1 MINTLINVYLPHFF
15 DWLIETSLMASILV
29 GFILCIKVLFR
40 NKLTPRWQYMLWI
53 VLMIRLLLPWS
64 PDSSYSIYSLLS
76 YSSSVSEVI
85 PKNMPATENIVN
97 IESDRKVELESNS
110 KMVTKTSEP
119 EVKVSSEKQTTFSLY
134 KLALYVWLAGVI
146 ILAAITFLTNRRL
159 YSYIKKQPDIT
170 DEQVTTVFNRCKQSM
185 KMKKAVSLR
194 LAGKIASPTVFS
206 FFRPKVLLS
215 KKHMKVLN
223 EQQLQYVFYH
233 ELAHI
238 KRNDVAVN
246 WIMYS
251 LILLNWFN
259 PILWYAYFCMRED
272 QELACDAYALT
283 FIDKEEQIAYGHTII
298 TLLEHYSYQVPSLA
312 NLSRNKRTLKRRIIM
327 IKKFQ
332 KKSYRLSLLG
342 VIAIAAIAGGFLLNA
357 RITEGDERQKEKV
370 VENKQYKPAFEKA
383 IETVYGTPEN
393 ASREWGMSIKSY
405 KRDTDFLY
413 LAEKNFTKEEF
424 EQYVQLFKEASEI
437 QKKAMVKKNV
447 PENYDGD
454 TKEYKPERLKKADQE
469 RLATIQKKLKPFD
482 DKLQK
487 SLTYTMEEAKEHVP
501 YQIKQPTYIPEGYEL
516 KREWAD
522 SYFGRD
528 VELVIKSEYTKGKYG
543 FTIYQSRMYMDGNGN
558 GNGTKD
564 PLHYMM
570 PGVENLESYSLDG
583 KEMVYNKS
591 SHGEGKLRGLK
602 MFVPA
607 QGKNSDYQI
616 VIVNDIFTRDTKI
629 YEEIIDDELTKKEME
644 KILLSMSK

>member
-342 VIAIAAIAGGFLLNA
+342 VIVIVAIASLSLFNA
-357 RITEGDERQKEKV
+357 RATEGKEKQKDKV
-370 VENKQYKPAFEKA
+370 EQSKDAFQNAVDMLFGTEENAKKEYRYSARVYENK
-383 IETVYGTPEN
+383 
-393 ASREWGMSIKSY
+393 
-405 KRDTDFLY
+405 TDYLY
-413 LAEKNFTKEEF
+413 LAEKALTTDEFQQYIKLYKEIIN
-424 EQYVQLFKEASEI
+424 I
-437 QKKAMVKKNV
+437 QKKGA
-447 PENYDGD
+447 PRDSDYESIFFR
-454 TKEYKPERLKKADQE
+454 EERLTEADRE
-469 RLATIQKKLKPFD
+469 KLYALYDQSKPFN
-482 DKLQK
+482 DKVEE
-487 SLTYTMEEAKEHVP
+487 SLNYTVKEAQEHVDFQIKKPTYT
-501 YQIKQPTYIPEGYEL
+501 IEGYDLKDEKVSCFIKRRPEL
-516 KREWAD
+516 II
-522 SYFGRD
+522 
-528 VELVIKSEYTKGKYG
+528 ELEYTNGKGNY
-543 FTIYQSRMYMDGNGN
+543 TTYQSQVFGES
-558 GNGTKD
+558 KD
-564 PLHYMM
+564 PFHALFV
-570 PGVENLESYSLDG
+570 VEENIEQYELEGNQIFYATHHSDSNLQG
-583 KEMVYNKS
+583 M
-591 SHGEGKLRGLK
+591 K
-602 MFVPA
+602 MIVPA
-607 QGKNSDYQI
+607 KGKNSAYQI
-616 VIVNDIFTRDTKI
+616 VIINHSLETPGEAVFDKNVNK
-629 YEEIIDDELTKKEME
+629 EELE
-644 KILLSMSK
+644 KIMLSMLK

>member
-1 MINTLINVYLPHFF
+1 MMKDMIINVYLPHFF

-29 GFILCIKVLFR
+29 GFILCIKILFR

-85 PKNMPATENIVN
+85 QKNTPSPENTVN
-97 IESDRKVELESNS
+97 DEMQHTVELESNS
-110 KMVTKTSEP
+110 KTVIKNSEP
-119 EVKVSSEKQTTFSLY
+119 EVNVSSEQQTTLSLY
-134 KLALYVWLAGVI
+134 KVALYVWLAGVI
-146 ILAAITFLTNRRL
+146 ILVVMTFITNRRL

-170 DEQVTTVFNRCKQSM
+170 DEQVVTVFNRCKQSM
-185 KMKKAVSLR
+185 KIKKAVSLR

-251 LILLNWFN
+251 LLLLNWFN

-298 TLLEHYSYQVPSLA
+298 TLLEHYSYQAPSLA
-312 NLSRNKRTLKRRIIM
+312 NLSRNKRTLKRRIVM

-342 VIAIAAIAGGFLLNA
+342 VIVIVAIASLSLFNA
-357 RITEGDERQKEKV
+357 RATEGKEKQKDQ
-370 VENKQYKPAFEKA
+370 VEHSKDAFQNA
-383 IETVYGTPEN
+383 VDMLYGTEEN
-393 ASREWGMSIKSY
+393 AKKEYHYSARVYEQK
-405 KRDTDFLY
+405 TDYIY
-413 LAEKNFTKEEF
+413 LAEKALTKDEF
-424 EQYVQLFKEASEI
+424 QQYIKLSKEIINI
-437 QKKAMVKKNV
+437 QKKGA
-447 PENYDGD
+447 PRDSDYES
-454 TKEYKPERLKKADQE
+454 TFFREERLSKAD
-469 RLATIQKKLKPFD
+469 RDKLYALYDQAKPFD
-482 DKLQK
+482 DKVHE
-487 SLTYTMEEAKEHVP
+487 SLNYTVKEAQEHVDFQIKKPTYT
-501 YQIKQPTYIPEGYEL
+501 IEGYNLKDEKVYYFIKRRPEL
-516 KREWAD
+516 II
-522 SYFGRD
+522 
-528 VELVIKSEYTKGKYG
+528 ELEYTNGKGNY
-543 FTIYQSRMYMDGNGN
+543 IISQSQVFGESKDPFHALFGVEENIEQYELDGNQIFYATDN
-558 GNGTKD
+558 SD
-564 PLHYMM
+564 S
-570 PGVENLESYSLDG
+570 NLQG
-583 KEMVYNKS
+583 M
-591 SHGEGKLRGLK
+591 K
-602 MFVPA
+602 MIVPA
-607 QGKNSDYQI
+607 KGKNSAYQI
-616 VIVNDIFTRDTKI
+616 VIINHSLERQGEAVFDKNVSK
-629 YEEIIDDELTKKEME
+629 EELE
-644 KILLSMSK
+644 KIMLSMLK

>member
-1 MINTLINVYLPHFF
+1 MIDMLINIYLPHFF

-85 PKNMPATENIVN
+85 QKNTTSTENTVN
-97 IESDRKVELESNS
+97 TESDPTVKLESNS
-110 KMVTKTSEP
+110 ETVTKNSEQ
-119 EVKVSSEKQTTFSLY
+119 EVSASAEQQTTFSLY

-146 ILAAITFLTNRRL
+146 VLAVITFITNRRL
-159 YSYIKKQPDIT
+159 YSYIKKQADIT
-170 DEQVTTVFNRCKQSM
+170 DEQVVTVFNRCKQSM

-251 LILLNWFN
+251 LLLLNWFN

-298 TLLEHYSYQVPSLA
+298 TLLEHYSYQAPSLA
-312 NLSRNKRTLKRRIIM
+312 NLSRNKRTLKRRIVM

-342 VIAIAAIAGGFLLNA
+342 VIVIVAIASLSLFNA
-357 RITEGDERQKEKV
+357 RATEGKEKQKDQ
-370 VENKQYKPAFEKA
+370 VEQSKDAYQNAVDMLF
-383 IETVYGTPEN
+383 GTEEN
-393 ASREWGMSIKSY
+393 AKKAYRYSARVYEQK
-405 KRDTDFLY
+405 TDYLY
-413 LAEKNFTKEEF
+413 LAEKALTKDEF
-424 EQYVQLFKEASEI
+424 EQYIKLYKEIINI
-437 QKKAMVKKNV
+437 QKKGA
-447 PENYDGD
+447 PRDSDYESIFFR
-454 TKEYKPERLKKADQE
+454 EERLTEADRE
-469 RLATIQKKLKPFD
+469 KLYALYDQSKPFD
-482 DKLQK
+482 DKVYE
-487 SLTYTMEEAKEHVP
+487 SLNYTVKEAQQHVDFQIKKPTYT
-501 YQIKQPTYIPEGYEL
+501 IEGYNLKDEKVNYFIKRRPEL
-516 KREWAD
+516 
-522 SYFGRD
+522 
-528 VELVIKSEYTKGKYG
+528 IITSEYTNGKGNY
-543 FTIYQSRMYMDGNGN
+543 IISQSQVFGES
-558 GNGTKD
+558 KD
-564 PLHYMM
+564 PFHALFV
-570 PGVENLESYSLDG
+570 VEENIEQYELEGNQIFYATHNSDSNLQG
-583 KEMVYNKS
+583 M
-591 SHGEGKLRGLK
+591 K
-602 MFVPA
+602 MIVPA
-607 QGKNSDYQI
+607 KGTNSAYQI
-616 VIVNDIFTRDTKI
+616 VIINHSLERPGKAVFDKNVNK
-629 YEEIIDDELTKKEME
+629 EELE
-644 KILLSMSK
+644 KVMLSMLK

>member
-1 MINTLINVYLPHFF
+1 MIDTLINVYLPHFF

-97 IESDRKVELESNS
+97 IESDRKVELESNP

-119 EVKVSSEKQTTFSLY
+119 EVEVSSEKQTTFSLY

-170 DEQVTTVFNRCKQSM
+170 DEQVITVFDRCKQSM
-185 KMKKAVSLR
+185 KVKKAVSLR

-238 KRNDVAVN
+238 KRKDVTVN

-312 NLSRNKRTLKRRIIM
+312 NLSRNKRTLKRRIVM

-342 VIAIAAIAGGFLLNA
+342 IIAIAAIAGGFLLNA
-357 RITEGDERQKEKV
+357 KV
-370 VENKQYKPAFEKA
+370 
-383 IETVYGTPEN
+383 TT
-393 ASREWGMSIKSY
+393 
-405 KRDTDFLY
+405 
-413 LAEKNFTKEEF
+413 
-424 EQYVQLFKEASEI
+424 QLS
-437 QKKAMVKKNV
+437 
-447 PENYDGD
+447 
-454 TKEYKPERLKKADQE
+454 
-469 RLATIQKKLKPFD
+469 
-482 DKLQK
+482 
-487 SLTYTMEEAKEHVP
+487 
-501 YQIKQPTYIPEGYEL
+501 
-516 KREWAD
+516 
-522 SYFGRD
+522 
-528 VELVIKSEYTKGKYG
+528 
-543 FTIYQSRMYMDGNGN
+543 
-558 GNGTKD
+558 
-564 PLHYMM
+564 
-570 PGVENLESYSLDG
+570 
-583 KEMVYNKS
+583 
-591 SHGEGKLRGLK
+591 
-602 MFVPA
+602 
-607 QGKNSDYQI
+607 
-616 VIVNDIFTRDTKI
+616 
-629 YEEIIDDELTKKEME
+629 
-644 KILLSMSK
+644 

>member
-85 PKNMPATENIVN
+85 PKNMPSTENIVN

-110 KMVTKTSEP
+110 ETVTKNSEP
-119 EVKVSSEKQTTFSLY
+119 EVNASSEKQTTFSLY

-170 DEQVTTVFNRCKQSM
+170 DEQVITVFNCCKQSM

-223 EQQLQYVFYH
+223 EQQLQYIFYH

-342 VIAIAAIAGGFLLNA
+342 VIVIVAIASLSLFNA
-357 RITEGDERQKEKV
+357 RATEGKEKQEDK
-370 VENKQYKPAFEKA
+370 VEQSKDAYQNAVDMLF
-383 IETVYGTPEN
+383 GTEEN
-393 ASREWGMSIKSY
+393 AKKEYHYSARVYEQK
-405 KRDTDFLY
+405 TDYLY
-413 LAEKNFTKEEF
+413 LAEKALTKDEF
-424 EQYVQLFKEASEI
+424 QQYIKLSKEIINI
-437 QKKAMVKKNV
+437 QKKGAPRDPDYESVFFR
-447 PENYDGD
+447 E
-454 TKEYKPERLKKADQE
+454 ERLTKAD
-469 RLATIQKKLKPFD
+469 RDKLYALYDQSKPFD
-482 DKLQK
+482 DKVYE
-487 SLTYTMEEAKEHVP
+487 SLNYTVKEAQQHVDFQIKKPTYT
-501 YQIKQPTYIPEGYEL
+501 IEGYNLKDEKVGYFIKRRPEL
-516 KREWAD
+516 II
-522 SYFGRD
+522 
-528 VELVIKSEYTKGKYG
+528 ELEYTNGKGNY
-543 FTIYQSRMYMDGNGN
+543 TTYQSQVFGES
-558 GNGTKD
+558 KD
-564 PLHYMM
+564 PFHALFV
-570 PGVENLESYSLDG
+570 VEENIEQYELEGNQIFYATHNSDSNLQG
-583 KEMVYNKS
+583 M
-591 SHGEGKLRGLK
+591 K
-602 MFVPA
+602 MIVPA
-607 QGKNSDYQI
+607 KGKNSAYQI
-616 VIVNDIFTRDTKI
+616 VIINHSLEKQGEAVFDKNVNK
-629 YEEIIDDELTKKEME
+629 EELE
-644 KILLSMSK
+644 KVMLSMLK

>member
-97 IESDRKVELESNS
+97 IESDRKVELESNP

-119 EVKVSSEKQTTFSLY
+119 EVEVSSEKQTTFSLY

-146 ILAAITFLTNRRL
+146 VLAAITFLTNRRL

-170 DEQVTTVFNRCKQSM
+170 DEQVITVFNRCKQSM

-215 KKHMKVLN
+215 KKHMKILN

-238 KRNDVAVN
+238 KRKDVAVN

-370 VENKQYKPAFEKA
+370 VEKKQSKAAFEKA
-383 IETVYGTPEN
+383 IETVLGTPEN
-393 ASREWGMSIKSY
+393 ASREWGMSITSY
-405 KRDTDFLY
+405 KKNTDFLY

-424 EQYVQLFKEASEI
+424 EQYVRLFKEAQEI
-437 QKKAMVKKNV
+437 HKKAMVKKNV

-469 RLATIQKKLKPFD
+469 RLATIEKTLKPLG
-482 DKLQK
+482 DKLEK
-487 SLTYTMEEAKEHVP
+487 SLTYTIEEAKEHVP

-543 FTIYQSRMYMDGNGN
+543 FTIYQSRMYMDGNVN
-558 GNGTKD
+558 GGKD

-583 KEMVYNKS
+583 KGMVYNKS

-607 QGKNSDYQI
+607 QGKNSEYQI

>member
-1 MINTLINVYLPHFF
+1 MLINVYLPYFF

-29 GFILCIKVLFR
+29 GFILCIKILFR

-85 PKNMPATENIVN
+85 PKNMPSTESIVN
-97 IESDRKVELESNS
+97 IESDRKVELKSNS
-110 KMVTKTSEP
+110 ETVRNNSNH
-119 EVKVSSEKQTTFSLY
+119 EVNANAEQHTTFSLY

-146 ILAAITFLTNRRL
+146 ILAVITFITNRRL

-170 DEQVTTVFNRCKQSM
+170 DEQVVTVFNRCKQSM

-206 FFRPKVLLS
+206 FFSPKVLLS

-312 NLSRNKRTLKRRIIM
+312 NLSRNKRTLKRRIVM

-342 VIAIAAIAGGFLLNA
+342 VIVIVAIASLSLFNA
-357 RITEGDERQKEKV
+357 RATEGKEKQEDK
-370 VENKQYKPAFEKA
+370 VEQSKDAFQNA
-383 IETVYGTPEN
+383 VDMLYGTEEN
-393 ASREWGMSIKSY
+393 AKKEYHYSARVYEQH
-405 KRDTDFLY
+405 TDYLY
-413 LAEKNFTKEEF
+413 LAEKALTKDEF
-424 EQYVQLFKEASEI
+424 QQYIKLSKEIINI
-437 QKKAMVKKNV
+437 QKKGAPRDSDYESVFFR
-447 PENYDGD
+447 E
-454 TKEYKPERLKKADQE
+454 ERLSKAD
-469 RLATIQKKLKPFD
+469 RDKLYALYDQSKPFD
-482 DKLQK
+482 DKVHE
-487 SLTYTMEEAKEHVP
+487 SLNYTVKEAQEHVDFPIKKPTYT
-501 YQIKQPTYIPEGYEL
+501 IEGYNLKDENVGYFIKRRPEL
-516 KREWAD
+516 II
-522 SYFGRD
+522 
-528 VELVIKSEYTKGKYG
+528 ELEYTNGKGNYA
-543 FTIYQSRMYMDGNGN
+543 ISQSQVFGESKDTFSHQFILPENIEQYELEGNQIFYA
-558 GNGTKD
+558 THHSD
-564 PLHYMM
+564 S
-570 PGVENLESYSLDG
+570 NLQG
-583 KEMVYNKS
+583 M
-591 SHGEGKLRGLK
+591 K
-602 MFVPA
+602 MIVPA
-607 QGKNSDYQI
+607 KGKNSAYQV
-616 VIVNDIFTRDTKI
+616 VIINHSLERQGEAVFDKNVNK
-629 YEEIIDDELTKKEME
+629 EELE
-644 KILLSMSK
+644 KVMLSMLK

>member
-110 KMVTKTSEP
+110 ETVTKNSEP
-119 EVKVSSEKQTTFSLY
+119 EVNASSEQQTTLSLY
-134 KLALYVWLAGVI
+134 KIALYVWLAGVNV
-146 ILAAITFLTNRRL
+146 LAAITFLTNRRL

-170 DEQVTTVFNRCKQSM
+170 DEQAITVFNRCKQSM
-185 KMKKAVSLR
+185 KTKKAVSLR

-332 KKSYRLSLLG
+332 KKSYCLSLLG
-342 VIAIAAIAGGFLLNA
+342 IIAIVAIASLSLFNA
-357 RITEGDERQKEKV
+357 RTTEGKEKQEDK
-370 VENKQYKPAFEKA
+370 VEQSKDAFQNA
-383 IETVYGTPEN
+383 VDMLYGTEEH
-393 ASREWGMSIKSY
+393 AKKEYHYSARVYEQK
-405 KRDTDFLY
+405 TDYIY
-413 LAEKNFTKEEF
+413 LAEKALTKDEF
-424 EQYVQLFKEASEI
+424 QQYIKLSKEIINI
-437 QKKAMVKKNV
+437 QKKGA
-447 PENYDGD
+447 PRDSDYES
-454 TKEYKPERLKKADQE
+454 TFFREERLSKAD
-469 RLATIQKKLKPFD
+469 RDKLYALYDQAKPFD
-482 DKLQK
+482 DKVHE
-487 SLTYTMEEAKEHVP
+487 SLNYTVKEAQEHVDFQIKKPTYT
-501 YQIKQPTYIPEGYEL
+501 IEGYNL
-516 KREWAD
+516 KNENV
-522 SYFGRD
+522 SYFIKRRP
-528 VELVIKSEYTKGKYG
+528 ELIINLEYTNRKGNYTISQSQVFGKSKDPFSHQFIVPENIEKYELEGNQIFYATHHSDSNLQGMKMIVPAKGKD
-543 FTIYQSRMYMDGNGN
+543 S
-558 GNGTKD
+558 
-564 PLHYMM
+564 
-570 PGVENLESYSLDG
+570 
-583 KEMVYNKS
+583 
-591 SHGEGKLRGLK
+591 
-602 MFVPA
+602 A
-607 QGKNSDYQI
+607 YQI
-616 VIVNDIFTRDTKI
+616 VIINHSLEKQGEAVFDKNVNK
-629 YEEIIDDELTKKEME
+629 EELE
-644 KILLSMSK
+644 KVMLSMLK

>member
-64 PDSSYSIYSLLS
+64 PDSSYSIYSLFS
-76 YSSSVSEVI
+76 YRSSVSEVI

-119 EVKVSSEKQTTFSLY
+119 EVKVSLEKQTTFSLY
-134 KLALYVWLAGVI
+134 KIALYVWLAGVI
-146 ILAAITFLTNRRL
+146 VLAVITFLTNRRL

-170 DEQVTTVFNRCKQSM
+170 DEQVATVFNRCKQSM

-259 PILWYAYFCMRED
+259 PILRYAYFCMRED

-312 NLSRNKRTLKRRIIM
+312 NLSRNKRTLKRRIVM

-342 VIAIAAIAGGFLLNA
+342 IIAIAAIAGGFLLNA
-357 RITEGDERQKEKV
+357 KITEGDERQEEKV
-370 VENKQYKPAFEKA
+370 IEKKQSKAAFEKA
-383 IETVYGTPEN
+383 IETVLGTPEN

-424 EQYVQLFKEASEI
+424 EQYVQLFKEAKEI
-437 QKKAMVKKNV
+437 HKKAMVNKKV
-447 PENYDGD
+447 PENYDRD
-454 TKEYKPERLKKADQE
+454 TKEFKRERLNKADQE
-469 RLATIQKKLKPFD
+469 RLASIEKKLVP
-482 DKLQK
+482 LSERVEK
-487 SLTYTMEEAKEHVP
+487 SLTYTIEEANEHVP
-501 YQIKQPTYIPEGYEL
+501 FQIKHPSYMLEGYEL

-528 VELVIKSEYTKGKYG
+528 VELVIKSEYTNGKYG
-543 FTIYQSRMYMDGNGN
+543 FTIYQSRIYAGGN
-558 GNGTKD
+558 KD

-570 PGVENLESYSLDG
+570 PGEENLESYNLDG
-583 KEMVYNKS
+583 KGMVYNKS
-591 SHGEGKLRGLK
+591 SHGEGKLKGLK
-602 MFVPA
+602 MFVPE
-607 QGKNSDYQI
+607 QGKNSEYQI

>member
-1 MINTLINVYLPHFF
+1 MIDMLINVYLPHFF

-29 GFILCIKVLFR
+29 GFILCIKILFR

-85 PKNMPATENIVN
+85 PQNMPATESMMN
-97 IESDRKVELESNS
+97 IESDRKVELESHAET
-110 KMVTKTSEP
+110 VTKSGKP
-119 EVKVSSEKQTTFSLY
+119 EVNVSTEQQTPFSLY
-134 KLALYVWLAGVI
+134 KFAMYVWLAGVI
-146 ILAAITFLTNRRL
+146 LLAVITFITNRRL

-170 DEQVTTVFNRCKQSM
+170 DEQVVTVFNRCKQSM

-298 TLLEHYSYQVPSLA
+298 TLLEHYSYQAPSLA
-312 NLSRNKRTLKRRIIM
+312 SLSRNKRTLKRRIVM

-342 VIAIAAIAGGFLLNA
+342 VIAIVAIASLSLFNA
-357 RITEGDERQKEKV
+357 RETEGKEKQEDK
-370 VENKQYKPAFEKA
+370 VEQSKDAFQNA
-383 IETVYGTPEN
+383 VDMLYGTEEN
-393 ASREWGMSIKSY
+393 AKKEYHYSARVYEEK
-405 KRDTDFLY
+405 TDYLY
-413 LAEKNFTKEEF
+413 LAEKALTKDEF
-424 EQYVQLFKEASEI
+424 QQYIKLSKEIINI
-437 QKKAMVKKNV
+437 QKKGAPRVSDY
-447 PENYDGD
+447 ES
-454 TKEYKPERLKKADQE
+454 TFFREERLSKAD
-469 RLATIQKKLKPFD
+469 RDKLYALYDQAKPFD
-482 DKLQK
+482 DKVYE
-487 SLTYTMEEAKEHVP
+487 SLNYTVKEAQQHVDFQIKKPTYT
-501 YQIKQPTYIPEGYEL
+501 IEGYNLKDENVGYFIKKRPEL
-516 KREWAD
+516 II
-522 SYFGRD
+522 
-528 VELVIKSEYTKGKYG
+528 ELEYTNGKGNYTTYQSQVFGESKDPFHALFGVEENIEQYELEGNQIFYATHNSDSNLQGMKMIVPAKGKD
-543 FTIYQSRMYMDGNGN
+543 S
-558 GNGTKD
+558 
-564 PLHYMM
+564 
-570 PGVENLESYSLDG
+570 
-583 KEMVYNKS
+583 
-591 SHGEGKLRGLK
+591 
-602 MFVPA
+602 A
-607 QGKNSDYQI
+607 YQI
-616 VIVNDIFTRDTKI
+616 VIINHSLEDQGEAVFDKNVNK
-629 YEEIIDDELTKKEME
+629 EELE
-644 KILLSMSK
+644 KIMISMLK

>member
-1 MINTLINVYLPHFF
+1 MIDMLINVYLPHFF

-29 GFILCIKVLFR
+29 GFILCIKILFR

-76 YSSSVSEVI
+76 YRSSVSEVI
-85 PKNMPATENIVN
+85 PKNMPSTESIVN
-97 IESDRKVELESNS
+97 IESDRTVESNS

-119 EVKVSSEKQTTFSLY
+119 EVEVSLEQQTPFSLY
-134 KLALYVWLAGVI
+134 KLAMYVWLVGVFL
-146 ILAAITFLTNRRL
+146 LAVITFITNRCL
-159 YSYIKKQPDIT
+159 YSYIKKQPDIM
-170 DEQVTTVFNRCKQSM
+170 DEQVATVFNRCKQSM
-185 KMKKAVSLR
+185 KMKKVVSLR

-223 EQQLQYVFYH
+223 EQQLQHVFYH

-259 PILWYAYFCMRED
+259 PILWYAYFCMIED

-312 NLSRNKRTLKRRIIM
+312 NLSRNKRTLKRRIVM

-370 VENKQYKPAFEKA
+370 VEKKQSKAAFEEA
-383 IETVYGTPEN
+383 IETVLGTPEN

-405 KRDTDFLY
+405 KMNTDFLY

-424 EQYVQLFKEASEI
+424 EQYVQLFKEAQEI
-437 QKKAMVKKNV
+437 RKKAMVKKNV

-454 TKEYKPERLKKADQE
+454 TKEYKPECLKKADQE
-469 RLATIQKKLKPFD
+469 RLATIEKTLKPLGE
-482 DKLQK
+482 KLEK
-487 SLTYTMEEAKEHVP
+487 SLTYTIEEAKNHVP
-501 YQIKQPTYIPEGYEL
+501 FQIKQPAYIPEGYEL

-528 VELVIKSEYTKGKYG
+528 IELVTKSEYKKGKYG
-543 FTIYQSRMYMDGNGN
+543 FTIYQSRMYAGGN
-558 GNGTKD
+558 KD

-570 PGVENLESYSLDG
+570 PGEENLESYSLEG
-583 KEMVYNKS
+583 KGMVYNKS
-591 SHGEGKLRGLK
+591 SHGEGKLKGLK

-607 QGKNSDYQI
+607 QGKNSEYQI

>member
-97 IESDRKVELESNS
+97 IESERKVELKSNS

-134 KLALYVWLAGVI
+134 QLALYVWLAGVI
-146 ILAAITFLTNRRL
+146 VLAVITFLTNRRL

-170 DEQVTTVFNRCKQSM
+170 DEQVVTVFNRCKQSM

-223 EQQLQYVFYH
+223 KQQLQYVFYH

-312 NLSRNKRTLKRRIIM
+312 NLSRNKRTLKRRIVM

-342 VIAIAAIAGGFLLNA
+342 IIAIVAIASLSLFNA
-357 RITEGDERQKEKV
+357 RTTEGKEKQEDK
-370 VENKQYKPAFEKA
+370 VEQSKDAFQNAVDTLFGTEEKA
-383 IETVYGTPEN
+383 
-393 ASREWGMSIKSY
+393 RKEWGMSKWQY
-405 KRDTDFLY
+405 ENRTAFLY
-413 LAEKNFTKEEF
+413 HAEKALTKEEF
-424 EQYVQLFKEASEI
+424 ENYVQLYKEVLQIEKKGLVRLNLPENFQGDIKEVKEERLSTENREKLKEI
-437 QKKAMVKKNV
+437 HNKTTPYEDKVGKYLTYTVEEVQQHVDFQIKRPTYTIKGYTQKDERVNYYLKIKPEFTIELEYTNGKGNYTISQSQVLGESKDPFSHQFIV
-447 PENYDGD
+447 PENIE
-454 TKEYKPERLKKADQE
+454 K
-469 RLATIQKKLKPFD
+469 
-482 DKLQK
+482 
-487 SLTYTMEEAKEHVP
+487 
-501 YQIKQPTYIPEGYEL
+501 YEL
-516 KREWAD
+516 EGNQIFYATHHSD
-522 SYFGRD
+522 S
-528 VELVIKSEYTKGKYG
+528 
-543 FTIYQSRMYMDGNGN
+543 
-558 GNGTKD
+558 
-564 PLHYMM
+564 
-570 PGVENLESYSLDG
+570 NLQG
-583 KEMVYNKS
+583 M
-591 SHGEGKLRGLK
+591 K
-602 MFVPA
+602 MIVPA
-607 QGKNSDYQI
+607 KGKNSAYQI
-616 VIVNDIFTRDTKI
+616 VIINHSLENQGEAVFDKNVNK
-629 YEEIIDDELTKKEME
+629 EELE
-644 KILLSMSK
+644 KIMLSMLK

>member
-543 FTIYQSRMYMDGNGN
+543 FTIYQSRMYMDGNG
-558 GNGTKD
+558 TKD

>member
-1 MINTLINVYLPHFF
+1 MIDTLINVYLPHFF

-85 PKNMPATENIVN
+85 PKNMPSTESIVN
-97 IESDRKVELESNS
+97 IETNHTVELESNS
-110 KMVTKTSEP
+110 ETVTKNGEP
-119 EVKVSSEKQTTFSLY
+119 EVNASAEQQTTFSLY

-146 ILAAITFLTNRRL
+146 VLAVITFITNRRL
-159 YSYIKKQPDIT
+159 YSYIKKQADIT
-170 DEQVTTVFNRCKQSM
+170 DEQVITVFNRCKQSM

-251 LILLNWFN
+251 LLLLNWFN

-298 TLLEHYSYQVPSLA
+298 TLLEHYSYQAPSLA
-312 NLSRNKRTLKRRIIM
+312 NLSRNKRTLKRRIVM

-332 KKSYRLSLLG
+332 KKSYRLSLIG
-342 VIAIAAIAGGFLLNA
+342 VIAIAAIASLSLFNA
-357 RITEGDERQKEKV
+357 RATEGKEKQKDK
-370 VENKQYKPAFEKA
+370 VEQSKDAFQNA
-383 IETVYGTPEN
+383 VDMLFGTEEN
-393 ASREWGMSIKSY
+393 ARKEFSY
-405 KRDTDFLY
+405 SNRVYEKKTDYLY
-413 LAEKNFTKEEF
+413 LAEKALTKDEF
-424 EQYVQLFKEASEI
+424 EQYIKLYKEILNI
-437 QKKAMVKKNV
+437 QKKGATG
-447 PENYDGD
+447 NYESD
-454 TKEYKPERLKKADQE
+454 TLYFKEERLTKADRE
-469 RLATIQKKLKPFD
+469 KLYALYDQSKPFD
-482 DKLQK
+482 DKVYE
-487 SLTYTMEEAKEHVP
+487 SLNYTVQEAQQHVDFQIKKPTYT
-501 YQIKQPTYIPEGYEL
+501 IEGYALKAEKVNYFIKRRPEL
-516 KREWAD
+516 
-522 SYFGRD
+522 
-528 VELVIKSEYTKGKYG
+528 IITSEYTNGKGNY
-543 FTIYQSRMYMDGNGN
+543 IISQSQVFGES
-558 GNGTKD
+558 KD
-564 PLHYMM
+564 PFQALFV
-570 PGVENLESYSLDG
+570 VEENIEQYELEGNQIFYATHNSDSNLQG
-583 KEMVYNKS
+583 M
-591 SHGEGKLRGLK
+591 K
-602 MFVPA
+602 MIVPA
-607 QGKNSDYQI
+607 KGKNSAYQI
-616 VIVNDIFTRDTKI
+616 VIINHSLEKPGKAVFDKNVNK
-629 YEEIIDDELTKKEME
+629 EELE
-644 KILLSMSK
+644 KIMLSMLK

>member
-342 VIAIAAIAGGFLLNA
+342 VIVIVAIASLSLFNA
-357 RITEGDERQKEKV
+357 RATEGKEKQEDK
-370 VENKQYKPAFEKA
+370 VEQSKDAYQNAVDMLF
-383 IETVYGTPEN
+383 GTEEN
-393 ASREWGMSIKSY
+393 AKKEYHYSARVYEQK
-405 KRDTDFLY
+405 TDYLY
-413 LAEKNFTKEEF
+413 LAEKALTKDEF
-424 EQYVQLFKEASEI
+424 QQYIKLSKEIINI
-437 QKKAMVKKNV
+437 QKKGAPRDPDYESVFFR
-447 PENYDGD
+447 E
-454 TKEYKPERLKKADQE
+454 ERLTKAD
-469 RLATIQKKLKPFD
+469 RDKLYALYDQAKPFD
-482 DKLQK
+482 DKVHE
-487 SLTYTMEEAKEHVP
+487 SLNYTVKEAQEHVDFQIKKPTYT
-501 YQIKQPTYIPEGYEL
+501 IEGYNL
-516 KREWAD
+516 KNENV
-522 SYFGRD
+522 SYFIKRRP
-528 VELVIKSEYTKGKYG
+528 ELIINLEYTNGKGNYAISQSQVFGESKDTFSHHFILPENIEQYELEGNQIFYATDHSDSNLQGMKMIVPAKGKD
-543 FTIYQSRMYMDGNGN
+543 S
-558 GNGTKD
+558 
-564 PLHYMM
+564 
-570 PGVENLESYSLDG
+570 
-583 KEMVYNKS
+583 
-591 SHGEGKLRGLK
+591 
-602 MFVPA
+602 A
-607 QGKNSDYQI
+607 YQI
-616 VIVNDIFTRDTKI
+616 VIINHSLEKQGEAVFDKNVNK
-629 YEEIIDDELTKKEME
+629 EELE
-644 KILLSMSK
+644 KVMLSMVK

>member
-1 MINTLINVYLPHFF
+1 MIDMLINVYLPHFF

-85 PKNMPATENIVN
+85 QKNTPSPENTVN
-97 IESDRKVELESNS
+97 DEMQHTVELEQNAET
-110 KMVTKTSEP
+110 VTKNSEP
-119 EVKVSSEKQTTFSLY
+119 EVNVSSEQQTALSLY
-134 KLALYVWLAGVI
+134 KVALYVWLAGVI
-146 ILAAITFLTNRRL
+146 ILAVITFITNRRL

-312 NLSRNKRTLKRRIIM
+312 NLSRNKRTLKRRIVM

-342 VIAIAAIAGGFLLNA
+342 IIAIVAIAGGFLLNA

-370 VENKQYKPAFEKA
+370 AENKQSKAAFEKA
-383 IETVYGTPEN
+383 IETVLGTPEN

-424 EQYVQLFKEASEI
+424 EQYVQLFKKAKEI
-437 QKKAMVKKNV
+437 HKKAMVKKNV

-454 TKEYKPERLKKADQE
+454 TKEFKRERLNKADQE
-469 RLATIQKKLKPFD
+469 RLASIEKKLVP
-482 DKLQK
+482 LSERVEK
-487 SLTYTMEEAKEHVP
+487 SLTYTIEEAKEHVP
-501 YQIKQPTYIPEGYEL
+501 FQIKQPAYIPEGYEL

-528 VELVIKSEYTKGKYG
+528 IELVIKSEYKKGKYG
-543 FTIYQSRMYMDGNGN
+543 FTIYQSRMYAGGN
-558 GNGTKD
+558 KD

-570 PGVENLESYSLDG
+570 PGEENLESYSLDRKG
-583 KEMVYNKS
+583 MVYNKS
-591 SHGEGKLRGLK
+591 SHGEGKLKGLK

-607 QGKNSDYQI
+607 QGKNSEYQI

>member
-97 IESDRKVELESNS
+97 IESDRKVELESNP

-119 EVKVSSEKQTTFSLY
+119 EVEVSSEKQTTFSLY

-170 DEQVTTVFNRCKQSM
+170 DEQVITVFDRCKQSM
-185 KMKKAVSLR
+185 KVKKAVSLR

-238 KRNDVAVN
+238 KRKDVAVN

-312 NLSRNKRTLKRRIIM
+312 NLSRNKRTLKRRIVM

-342 VIAIAAIAGGFLLNA
+342 IIAIVAIASLSLFNA
-357 RITEGDERQKEKV
+357 RATEGKEKQEDK
-370 VENKQYKPAFEKA
+370 VEQSKDAFQNA
-383 IETVYGTPEN
+383 VDMLYGTEEN
-393 ASREWGMSIKSY
+393 AKKEYHYSARVYEQK
-405 KRDTDFLY
+405 TDYIY
-413 LAEKNFTKEEF
+413 LAEKALTKDEF
-424 EQYVQLFKEASEI
+424 QQYIKLSKEIINI
-437 QKKAMVKKNV
+437 QKKGA
-447 PENYDGD
+447 PRDSDYES
-454 TKEYKPERLKKADQE
+454 TFFREERLSKAD
-469 RLATIQKKLKPFD
+469 RDKLYALYDQAKPFD
-482 DKLQK
+482 DKVHE
-487 SLTYTMEEAKEHVP
+487 SLNYTVKEAQEHVDFQIKKPTYT
-501 YQIKQPTYIPEGYEL
+501 IEGYNL
-516 KREWAD
+516 KNENV
-522 SYFGRD
+522 SYFIKRRP
-528 VELVIKSEYTKGKYG
+528 ELIINLEYTNKKGNY
-543 FTIYQSRMYMDGNGN
+543 TISQSQVFGES
-558 GNGTKD
+558 KD
-564 PLHYMM
+564 PFSHQFVV
-570 PGVENLESYSLDG
+570 PENIEQYELEGNQIFYATHHSDSNLQG
-583 KEMVYNKS
+583 M
-591 SHGEGKLRGLK
+591 K
-602 MFVPA
+602 MIVPA
-607 QGKNSDYQI
+607 KGKNSAYQI
-616 VIVNDIFTRDTKI
+616 VIINHSLENQGEAVFDKNVNK
-629 YEEIIDDELTKKEME
+629 EELE
-644 KILLSMSK
+644 KIMLSMLK

>member
-40 NKLTPRWQYMLWI
+40 NKLSPRWQYMLWI

-223 EQQLQYVFYH
+223 KQQLQYVFYH

-342 VIAIAAIAGGFLLNA
+342 VIVIVAIASLSLFNA
-357 RITEGDERQKEKV
+357 RTTEGKEKQEDK
-370 VENKQYKPAFEKA
+370 VEQSKDAFQNAVDTLFGTEEKA
-383 IETVYGTPEN
+383 
-393 ASREWGMSIKSY
+393 RKEWGMSKWQY
-405 KRDTDFLY
+405 ENRTAFLY
-413 LAEKNFTKEEF
+413 HAEKALTKEEF
-424 EQYVQLFKEASEI
+424 ENYVQLYKEVLQIEKKGLVRLNLPENFQGDIKEVKEERLSTENREKLKEI
-437 QKKAMVKKNV
+437 HNKTTPYEDKVGKYLTYTVEEVQQHVDFQIKRPTYTIKGYTQKDERVNYYLKIKPEFTIELEYTNGKGNYTISQSQVFGESKDPFSHQFIV
-447 PENYDGD
+447 PENIE
-454 TKEYKPERLKKADQE
+454 K
-469 RLATIQKKLKPFD
+469 
-482 DKLQK
+482 
-487 SLTYTMEEAKEHVP
+487 
-501 YQIKQPTYIPEGYEL
+501 YEL
-516 KREWAD
+516 EGNQIFYATHHSD
-522 SYFGRD
+522 S
-528 VELVIKSEYTKGKYG
+528 
-543 FTIYQSRMYMDGNGN
+543 
-558 GNGTKD
+558 
-564 PLHYMM
+564 
-570 PGVENLESYSLDG
+570 NLQG
-583 KEMVYNKS
+583 M
-591 SHGEGKLRGLK
+591 K
-602 MFVPA
+602 MIVPA
-607 QGKNSDYQI
+607 KGKNSAYQI
-616 VIVNDIFTRDTKI
+616 VIINHSLENPGEAVFDKNVNK
-629 YEEIIDDELTKKEME
+629 EELE
-644 KILLSMSK
+644 KIMLSMLK

>member
-1 MINTLINVYLPHFF
+1 MIDMLINVYLPHFF

-29 GFILCIKVLFR
+29 GFILCIKILFR

-76 YSSSVSEVI
+76 YRSSVSEVI
-85 PKNMPATENIVN
+85 PKNMPSTESIVN
-97 IESDRKVELESNS
+97 IESDRTVESNS

-119 EVKVSSEKQTTFSLY
+119 EVEVSLEQQTPFSLY
-134 KLALYVWLAGVI
+134 KLAMYVWLVGVFL
-146 ILAAITFLTNRRL
+146 LAVITFITNRRL

-170 DEQVTTVFNRCKQSM
+170 DEQFVTVFNRCKQSM
-185 KMKKAVSLR
+185 KMKKVVSLR

-223 EQQLQYVFYH
+223 EQQLQHVFYH

-312 NLSRNKRTLKRRIIM
+312 NLSRNKRTLKRRIVM

-370 VENKQYKPAFEKA
+370 VEKKQSKAAFEEA
-383 IETVYGTPEN
+383 IETVLGTPEN

-405 KRDTDFLY
+405 KMNTDFLY

-424 EQYVQLFKEASEI
+424 EQYVQLFKEAQEI
-437 QKKAMVKKNV
+437 RKKAMVKKNV

-469 RLATIQKKLKPFD
+469 RLATIEKTLKLLGE
-482 DKLQK
+482 KLEK
-487 SLTYTMEEAKEHVP
+487 SLTYTIEEAKNHVP
-501 YQIKQPTYIPEGYEL
+501 FQIKQPAYIPEGYEL

-528 VELVIKSEYTKGKYG
+528 IELVTKSEYKKGKYG
-543 FTIYQSRMYMDGNGN
+543 FTIYQSRMYAGGN
-558 GNGTKD
+558 KD

-570 PGVENLESYSLDG
+570 PGEENLESYSLEG
-583 KEMVYNKS
+583 KGMVYNKS
-591 SHGEGKLRGLK
+591 SHGEGKLKGLK

-607 QGKNSDYQI
+607 QGKNSEYQI

>member
-1 MINTLINVYLPHFF
+1 
-15 DWLIETSLMASILV
+15 
-29 GFILCIKVLFR
+29 
-40 NKLTPRWQYMLWI
+40 KLTPRWQYMLWI

-76 YSSSVSEVI
+76 YRSSVSEVI
-85 PKNMPATENIVN
+85 PKNMPSTESIVN
-97 IESDRKVELESNS
+97 IESDRTVESNS

-119 EVKVSSEKQTTFSLY
+119 EVEVSLEQQTPFSLY
-134 KLALYVWLAGVI
+134 KLAMYVWLVGVFL
-146 ILAAITFLTNRRL
+146 LAVITFITNRRL
-159 YSYIKKQPDIT
+159 YSYIKKQPDIM
-170 DEQVTTVFNRCKQSM
+170 DEQVATVFNRCKQSM
-185 KMKKAVSLR
+185 KMKKVVSLR

-223 EQQLQYVFYH
+223 EQQLQHVFYH

-259 PILWYAYFCMRED
+259 PILWYAYFCMIED

-312 NLSRNKRTLKRRIIM
+312 NLSRNKRTLKRRIVM

-370 VENKQYKPAFEKA
+370 VEKKQSKAAFEEA
-383 IETVYGTPEN
+383 IETVLGTPEN

-405 KRDTDFLY
+405 KMNTDFLY

-424 EQYVQLFKEASEI
+424 EQYVQLFKEAQEI
-437 QKKAMVKKNV
+437 RKKAMVKKNV

-469 RLATIQKKLKPFD
+469 RLATIEKTLKPLGE
-482 DKLQK
+482 KLEK
-487 SLTYTMEEAKEHVP
+487 SLTYTIEEAKNHVP
-501 YQIKQPTYIPEGYEL
+501 FQIKQPAYIPEGYEL

-528 VELVIKSEYTKGKYG
+528 IELVTKSEYKKGKYG
-543 FTIYQSRMYMDGNGN
+543 FTIYQSRMYAGGN
-558 GNGTKD
+558 KD

-570 PGVENLESYSLDG
+570 PGEENLESYSLEG
-583 KEMVYNKS
+583 KGMVYNKS
-591 SHGEGKLRGLK
+591 SHGEGKLKGLK

-607 QGKNSDYQI
+607 QGKNSEYQI

>member
-53 VLMIRLLLPWS
+53 VLMVRLLLPWS

-97 IESDRKVELESNS
+97 IESDRKVELESNP

-119 EVKVSSEKQTTFSLY
+119 EVEVSSEKQTTFSLY

-170 DEQVTTVFNRCKQSM
+170 DEQVITVFDRCKQSM
-185 KMKKAVSLR
+185 KVKKAVSLR

-272 QELACDAYALT
+272 QELVCDAYALT

-342 VIAIAAIAGGFLLNA
+342 VIVIVAIAGGFLLNA
-357 RITEGDERQKEKV
+357 KITEGDERQEEKV
-370 VENKQYKPAFEKA
+370 VEKKQSKAAFEKA

-424 EQYVQLFKEASEI
+424 EQYVQLFKEAKEI
-437 QKKAMVKKNV
+437 HKKAMVNKKV
-447 PENYDGD
+447 PENYDRD
-454 TKEYKPERLKKADQE
+454 TKEFKRERLNKADQE
-469 RLATIQKKLKPFD
+469 RLASIEKKLVP
-482 DKLQK
+482 LSERVEK
-487 SLTYTMEEAKEHVP
+487 SLTYTIEEAKEHVP

-528 VELVIKSEYTKGKYG
+528 VELVVKSEYANGKYG
-543 FTIYQSRMYMDGNGN
+543 FTIYQSRIYAGDN
-558 GNGTKD
+558 KD

-629 YEEIIDDELTKKEME
+629 YKDIRRDN
-644 KILLSMSK
+644 

>member
-1 MINTLINVYLPHFF
+1 MIDMLINVYLPHFF

-29 GFILCIKVLFR
+29 GFILCIKILFR

-76 YSSSVSEVI
+76 YRSSVSEVI
-85 PKNMPATENIVN
+85 PKNMPSTESIVN
-97 IESDRKVELESNS
+97 IESDRTVESNS

-119 EVKVSSEKQTTFSLY
+119 EVEVSLEQQTPFSLY
-134 KLALYVWLAGVI
+134 KLAMYVWLVGVFL
-146 ILAAITFLTNRRL
+146 LAVITFITNRRL

-170 DEQVTTVFNRCKQSM
+170 DEQFVTVFNRCKQSM
-185 KMKKAVSLR
+185 KMKKVVSLR

-223 EQQLQYVFYH
+223 EQQLQHVFYH

-312 NLSRNKRTLKRRIIM
+312 NLSRNKRTLKRRIVM

-370 VENKQYKPAFEKA
+370 VEKKQSKAAFEEA
-383 IETVYGTPEN
+383 IETVLGTPEN

-405 KRDTDFLY
+405 KMNTDFLY

-424 EQYVQLFKEASEI
+424 EQYVQLFKEAQEI
-437 QKKAMVKKNV
+437 RKKAMVKKNV

-469 RLATIQKKLKPFD
+469 RLATIEKTLKPLGE
-482 DKLQK
+482 KLEK
-487 SLTYTMEEAKEHVP
+487 SLTYTIEEAKNHVP
-501 YQIKQPTYIPEGYEL
+501 FQIKQPAYIPEGYEL

-528 VELVIKSEYTKGKYG
+528 IELVTKSEYKKGKYG
-543 FTIYQSRMYMDGNGN
+543 FTIYQSRMYAGGN
-558 GNGTKD
+558 KD

-570 PGVENLESYSLDG
+570 PGEENLESYSLEG
-583 KEMVYNKS
+583 KGMVYNKS
-591 SHGEGKLRGLK
+591 SHGEGKLKGLK

-607 QGKNSDYQI
+607 QGKNSEYQI
-616 VIVNDIFTRDTKI
+616 VIVNDIFTRDTKR
-629 YEEIIDDELTKKEME
+629 
-644 KILLSMSK
+644 

>member
-1 MINTLINVYLPHFF
+1 MIDMLINVYLPHFF

-85 PKNMPATENIVN
+85 QKNTPSPENTVN
-97 IESDRKVELESNS
+97 DEMQHTVELEQNAET
-110 KMVTKTSEP
+110 VTKNSEP
-119 EVKVSSEKQTTFSLY
+119 EVNVSSEQQTALSLY
-134 KLALYVWLAGVI
+134 KVALYVWLAGVI
-146 ILAAITFLTNRRL
+146 ILAVITFITNRRL

-312 NLSRNKRTLKRRIIM
+312 NLSRNKRTLKRRIVM

-342 VIAIAAIAGGFLLNA
+342 IIVIVAIASLSLFNA
-357 RITEGDERQKEKV
+357 RAAEGKEKQEDK
-370 VENKQYKPAFEKA
+370 VEQSKDAFQNA
-383 IETVYGTPEN
+383 VDMLFGTEEN
-393 ASREWGMSIKSY
+393 ARKEFSY
-405 KRDTDFLY
+405 SNRVYEKKTDYLY
-413 LAEKNFTKEEF
+413 LAEKALTKDEF
-424 EQYVQLFKEASEI
+424 EQYIKLYKDILNI
-437 QKKAMVKKNV
+437 QKKGTTG
-447 PENYDGD
+447 NYESD
-454 TKEYKPERLKKADQE
+454 TSYFEEERLTKDDRDKLYALYDQS
-469 RLATIQKKLKPFD
+469 KPFD
-482 DKLQK
+482 DKVHESINYTVKEAQQHVDFQIK
-487 SLTYTMEEAKEHVP
+487 KPTYT
-501 YQIKQPTYIPEGYEL
+501 IEGYNLKDENVGYFIKRRPEL
-516 KREWAD
+516 II
-522 SYFGRD
+522 
-528 VELVIKSEYTKGKYG
+528 ELEYTNGKGNYTTYQSQVFGESKDPFHALFVVEENIEQYELEGNQIFYATHNSDSNLQGMKMIVPAKGKD
-543 FTIYQSRMYMDGNGN
+543 S
-558 GNGTKD
+558 
-564 PLHYMM
+564 
-570 PGVENLESYSLDG
+570 
-583 KEMVYNKS
+583 
-591 SHGEGKLRGLK
+591 
-602 MFVPA
+602 A
-607 QGKNSDYQI
+607 YQI
-616 VIVNDIFTRDTKI
+616 VIINHSLEDPGEAVFDKNVNK
-629 YEEIIDDELTKKEME
+629 EELE
-644 KILLSMSK
+644 KVMLSMLK

>member
-1 MINTLINVYLPHFF
+1 MIDMLINVYLPHFF

-29 GFILCIKVLFR
+29 GIILCIKVLFK

-85 PKNMPATENIVN
+85 QKNTSSLENTVN
-97 IESDRKVELESNS
+97 NEIKQTVELETNS
-110 KMVTKTSEP
+110 ETVIKNSEP
-119 EVKVSSEKQTTFSLY
+119 EVNASAEQQTTLSLY
-134 KLALYVWLAGVI
+134 KIALYVWLAGVI
-146 ILAAITFLTNRRL
+146 VLAVITFITNRRL

-170 DEQVTTVFNRCKQSM
+170 DEQVVTVFNRCKQSM

-312 NLSRNKRTLKRRIIM
+312 NLSRNKRTLKRRIVM

-342 VIAIAAIAGGFLLNA
+342 VIVIVAIASLSLFNA
-357 RITEGDERQKEKV
+357 RETEGKEKQEDK
-370 VENKQYKPAFEKA
+370 VEQSKDAFQNA
-383 IETVYGTPEN
+383 VDMLYGTEEN
-393 ASREWGMSIKSY
+393 AKKEYHYSARVYEEK
-405 KRDTDFLY
+405 TDYLY
-413 LAEKNFTKEEF
+413 LAEKALTKDEF
-424 EQYVQLFKEASEI
+424 QQYIKLSKEIINI
-437 QKKAMVKKNV
+437 QKKGAPRVSDY
-447 PENYDGD
+447 ESIFFR
-454 TKEYKPERLKKADQE
+454 EERLSKAD
-469 RLATIQKKLKPFD
+469 RDKLYAIYDQAKPFD
-482 DKLQK
+482 DKVYE
-487 SLTYTMEEAKEHVP
+487 SLNYTVKEAQQHVDFQIKKPTYT
-501 YQIKQPTYIPEGYEL
+501 IEGYNLKDENVGYFIKRRPEL
-516 KREWAD
+516 II
-522 SYFGRD
+522 
-528 VELVIKSEYTKGKYG
+528 ELEYTNGKGNY
-543 FTIYQSRMYMDGNGN
+543 TIYQSQVFGES
-558 GNGTKD
+558 KD
-564 PLHYMM
+564 PFHALF
-570 PGVENLESYSLDG
+570 GVEENIEQYELEGNQIFYATYNSDSNLQG
-583 KEMVYNKS
+583 M
-591 SHGEGKLRGLK
+591 K
-602 MFVPA
+602 MIVPA
-607 QGKNSDYQI
+607 KGKNSAYQV
-616 VIVNDIFTRDTKI
+616 VIINHSLERQGEAVFDKNVN
-629 YEEIIDDELTKKEME
+629 KKELE
-644 KILLSMSK
+644 KIMISMLK

>member
-342 VIAIAAIAGGFLLNA
+342 VIVIVAIASLSLFNA
-357 RITEGDERQKEKV
+357 RATEGKEKQKDK
-370 VENKQYKPAFEKA
+370 VEQSKDAFQNAVDTLFGTEEKA
-383 IETVYGTPEN
+383 
-393 ASREWGMSIKSY
+393 RKEWGMSKWQY
-405 KRDTDFLY
+405 ENRTAFLY
-413 LAEKNFTKEEF
+413 HAEKALTKEEF
-424 EQYVQLFKEASEI
+424 ENYVQLYKEVLQIEKKGLVRLNLPENFQGDIKEVKEERLSTENREKLKEI
-437 QKKAMVKKNV
+437 HNKTTPYEDKVGKYLTYTVEEVQQHVDFQIKRPTYTIKGYTQKDERVNYYLKIKPEFTIELEYTNGKGNYTISQSQVFGESKDPFSHQFIV
-447 PENYDGD
+447 PENIE
-454 TKEYKPERLKKADQE
+454 K
-469 RLATIQKKLKPFD
+469 
-482 DKLQK
+482 
-487 SLTYTMEEAKEHVP
+487 
-501 YQIKQPTYIPEGYEL
+501 YEL
-516 KREWAD
+516 EGNQIFYATHHSD
-522 SYFGRD
+522 S
-528 VELVIKSEYTKGKYG
+528 
-543 FTIYQSRMYMDGNGN
+543 
-558 GNGTKD
+558 
-564 PLHYMM
+564 
-570 PGVENLESYSLDG
+570 NLQG
-583 KEMVYNKS
+583 M
-591 SHGEGKLRGLK
+591 K
-602 MFVPA
+602 MIVPA
-607 QGKNSDYQI
+607 KGKNSAYQI
-616 VIVNDIFTRDTKI
+616 VIINHSLENPGEAVFDKNVNK
-629 YEEIIDDELTKKEME
+629 EELE
-644 KILLSMSK
+644 KIMLSMLK

>member
-1 MINTLINVYLPHFF
+1 MIDMLINVYLPHFF

-85 PKNMPATENIVN
+85 QKNTPSPENTVN
-97 IESDRKVELESNS
+97 DEMQHTVELEQNAETVTKNS
-110 KMVTKTSEP
+110 KP
-119 EVKVSSEKQTTFSLY
+119 EVNVSSEQQTALSLY
-134 KLALYVWLAGVI
+134 KVALYVWLAGVI
-146 ILAAITFLTNRRL
+146 ILAVITFITNRRL

-312 NLSRNKRTLKRRIIM
+312 NLSRNKRTLKRRIVM

-342 VIAIAAIAGGFLLNA
+342 IIVIVAIASLSLFNA
-357 RITEGDERQKEKV
+357 RAAEGKEKQEDK
-370 VENKQYKPAFEKA
+370 VEQSKDAFQNA
-383 IETVYGTPEN
+383 VDMLFGTEEN
-393 ASREWGMSIKSY
+393 ARKEFSY
-405 KRDTDFLY
+405 SNRVYEKKTDYLY
-413 LAEKNFTKEEF
+413 LAEKALTKDEF
-424 EQYVQLFKEASEI
+424 EQYIKLYKDILNI
-437 QKKAMVKKNV
+437 QKKGTTG
-447 PENYDGD
+447 NYESD
-454 TKEYKPERLKKADQE
+454 TSYFEEERLTKDDRDKLYALYDQS
-469 RLATIQKKLKPFD
+469 KPFD
-482 DKLQK
+482 DKVHESINYTVKEAQQHVDFQIK
-487 SLTYTMEEAKEHVP
+487 KPTYT
-501 YQIKQPTYIPEGYEL
+501 IEGYNLKDENVGYFIKRRPEL
-516 KREWAD
+516 II
-522 SYFGRD
+522 
-528 VELVIKSEYTKGKYG
+528 ELEYTNGKGNYTTYQSQVFGESKDPFHALFVVEENIEQYELEGNQIFYATHNSDSNLQGMKMIVPAKGKD
-543 FTIYQSRMYMDGNGN
+543 S
-558 GNGTKD
+558 
-564 PLHYMM
+564 
-570 PGVENLESYSLDG
+570 
-583 KEMVYNKS
+583 
-591 SHGEGKLRGLK
+591 
-602 MFVPA
+602 A
-607 QGKNSDYQI
+607 YQI
-616 VIVNDIFTRDTKI
+616 VIINHSLEDPGEAVFDKNVNK
-629 YEEIIDDELTKKEME
+629 EELE
-644 KILLSMSK
+644 KVMLSMLK

>member
-134 KLALYVWLAGVI
+134 QLALYVWLAGVI
-146 ILAAITFLTNRRL
+146 VLAVITFLTNRRL

-170 DEQVTTVFNRCKQSM
+170 DEQVATVFNRCKQSM

-223 EQQLQYVFYH
+223 KQQLQYVFYH

-298 TLLEHYSYQVPSLA
+298 TLLQHYSYQVPSLA

-342 VIAIAAIAGGFLLNA
+342 VIAIVAIASLSLFNA
-357 RITEGDERQKEKV
+357 RTTEGKEKQEDK
-370 VENKQYKPAFEKA
+370 VEQSKDAFQNAVDTLFGTEEKA
-383 IETVYGTPEN
+383 
-393 ASREWGMSIKSY
+393 RKEWGMSKWQY
-405 KRDTDFLY
+405 ENRTAFLY
-413 LAEKNFTKEEF
+413 HAEKALTKEEF
-424 EQYVQLFKEASEI
+424 ENYVQLYKEVLQIEKKGLVRLNLPENFQGDIKEVKEERLSTENREKLKEI
-437 QKKAMVKKNV
+437 HNKTTPYEDKVGKYLTYTVEEVQQHVDFQIKRPTYTIKGYTQKDERVNYYLKIKPEFTIELEYTNGKGNYTISQSQVFGESKDPFSHQFIV
-447 PENYDGD
+447 PENIE
-454 TKEYKPERLKKADQE
+454 K
-469 RLATIQKKLKPFD
+469 
-482 DKLQK
+482 
-487 SLTYTMEEAKEHVP
+487 
-501 YQIKQPTYIPEGYEL
+501 YEL
-516 KREWAD
+516 EGNQIFYATHHSD
-522 SYFGRD
+522 S
-528 VELVIKSEYTKGKYG
+528 
-543 FTIYQSRMYMDGNGN
+543 
-558 GNGTKD
+558 
-564 PLHYMM
+564 
-570 PGVENLESYSLDG
+570 NLQG
-583 KEMVYNKS
+583 M
-591 SHGEGKLRGLK
+591 K
-602 MFVPA
+602 MIVPA
-607 QGKNSDYQI
+607 KGKNSAYQI
-616 VIVNDIFTRDTKI
+616 VIINHSLENQGEAVFDKNVNK
-629 YEEIIDDELTKKEME
+629 EELE
-644 KILLSMSK
+644 KIMLSMLK

>member
-1 MINTLINVYLPHFF
+1 
-15 DWLIETSLMASILV
+15 
-29 GFILCIKVLFR
+29 
-40 NKLTPRWQYMLWI
+40 
-53 VLMIRLLLPWS
+53 
-64 PDSSYSIYSLLS
+64 LS
-76 YSSSVSEVI
+76 FCTKHVSEVI

-298 TLLEHYSYQVPSLA
+298 TLLEHYSYQLPSLA

-342 VIAIAAIAGGFLLNA
+342 VIVIVAIASLSLFNA
-357 RITEGDERQKEKV
+357 RATEGKEKQKDKV
-370 VENKQYKPAFEKA
+370 EQSKDAFQHAVDMLFGTEENAKKEYRYSARVYENK
-383 IETVYGTPEN
+383 
-393 ASREWGMSIKSY
+393 
-405 KRDTDFLY
+405 TDYLY
-413 LAEKNFTKEEF
+413 LAEKALTTDEFQQYIKLYKEIIN
-424 EQYVQLFKEASEI
+424 I
-437 QKKAMVKKNV
+437 QKKGA
-447 PENYDGD
+447 PRDSDYESIFFR
-454 TKEYKPERLKKADQE
+454 EERLTETDREKLYALYDQS
-469 RLATIQKKLKPFD
+469 KPFN
-482 DKLQK
+482 DKVEE
-487 SLTYTMEEAKEHVP
+487 SLNYTVKEAQEHVDFQIKKPTYT
-501 YQIKQPTYIPEGYEL
+501 IEGYDLKDEKVSCFIKRRPEL
-516 KREWAD
+516 II
-522 SYFGRD
+522 
-528 VELVIKSEYTKGKYG
+528 ELEYTNGKGNYTTYQSQVFGESKDPFHGLFVVEENIEQYELEGNQIFYATHNSDRNLQGMKMIVPAKGKN
-543 FTIYQSRMYMDGNGN
+543 R
-558 GNGTKD
+558 
-564 PLHYMM
+564 
-570 PGVENLESYSLDG
+570 
-583 KEMVYNKS
+583 
-591 SHGEGKLRGLK
+591 
-602 MFVPA
+602 A
-607 QGKNSDYQI
+607 YQI
-616 VIVNDIFTRDTKI
+616 VIINHSLENPGEAVFDKNVNK
-629 YEEIIDDELTKKEME
+629 EELE
-644 KILLSMSK
+644 KIMLSMLK

>member
-1 MINTLINVYLPHFF
+1 MMDVLINVYLSHFF

-29 GFILCIKVLFR
+29 GFILCIKILFR

-76 YSSSVSEVI
+76 YRSSVSEVI
-85 PKNMPATENIVN
+85 PKNMPSTESIVN

-110 KMVTKTSEP
+110 ETVTKNREP
-119 EVKVSSEKQTTFSLY
+119 EVKAGAEQQTTLSLY
-134 KLALYVWLAGVI
+134 KIALYVWLAGVI
-146 ILAAITFLTNRRL
+146 VLAIITFITNRRL

-170 DEQVTTVFNRCKQSM
+170 DEQVVTVFNRCKQSM
-185 KMKKAVSLR
+185 KMKKVVSLR

-283 FIDKEEQIAYGHTII
+283 FIDKEEKIAYGHTII

-312 NLSRNKRTLKRRIIM
+312 SLSRNKRTLKRRIVM

-342 VIAIAAIAGGFLLNA
+342 VIVIVAIASLSLFNA
-357 RITEGDERQKEKV
+357 CATEGKEKQEDK
-370 VENKQYKPAFEKA
+370 VEQSKDAFQNA
-383 IETVYGTPEN
+383 VDMLYGTEEN
-393 ASREWGMSIKSY
+393 AKKEYHYSARVYEEK
-405 KRDTDFLY
+405 TDYLY
-413 LAEKNFTKEEF
+413 LAEKALTKDEF
-424 EQYVQLFKEASEI
+424 QQYIKLSKKIINI
-437 QKKAMVKKNV
+437 QKKGA
-447 PENYDGD
+447 PRDSDYES
-454 TKEYKPERLKKADQE
+454 TFFREERLSKAD
-469 RLATIQKKLKPFD
+469 RDKLYALYDQAKPFD
-482 DKLQK
+482 DKVYE
-487 SLTYTMEEAKEHVP
+487 SLNYTVKEAQQHVDFQIKKPTYT
-501 YQIKQPTYIPEGYEL
+501 IEGYNLKDENVGYFIKRRPEL
-516 KREWAD
+516 II
-522 SYFGRD
+522 
-528 VELVIKSEYTKGKYG
+528 ELEYTNGKGNY
-543 FTIYQSRMYMDGNGN
+543 TTYQSQVFGES
-558 GNGTKD
+558 KD
-564 PLHYMM
+564 PFHALF
-570 PGVENLESYSLDG
+570 GVEENIEQYELEGNQIFY
-583 KEMVYNKS
+583 VT
-591 SHGEGKLRGLK
+591 H
-602 MFVPA
+602 
-607 QGKNSDYQI
+607 NSDSNLQGMKMIVPEKGENSAYQI
-616 VIVNDIFTRDTKI
+616 VIINHSLENQGEAVFDKNVNK
-629 YEEIIDDELTKKEME
+629 EELE
-644 KILLSMSK
+644 KIMISMLK

>member
-1 MINTLINVYLPHFF
+1 MIDMLINVYLPHFF

-29 GFILCIKVLFR
+29 GFILCIKILFR

-85 PKNMPATENIVN
+85 PKNMPSIESRVN
-97 IESDRKVELESNS
+97 IESDRTVELESNS
-110 KMVTKTSEP
+110 ETVTKNSES
-119 EVKVSSEKQTTFSLY
+119 EVSASAEQQTTFSLY

-146 ILAAITFLTNRRL
+146 VLVAITFITNRRL
-159 YSYIKKQPDIT
+159 YSYIKKQPDIM
-170 DEQVTTVFNRCKQSM
+170 DEQVVTVFNRCKQSM
-185 KMKKAVSLR
+185 KMKKTVSLR

-215 KKHMKVLN
+215 KKHLKVLD

-298 TLLEHYSYQVPSLA
+298 TLLEHYSYQAPSLA
-312 NLSRNKRTLKRRIIM
+312 SLSRNKRTLKRRIVM

-342 VIAIAAIAGGFLLNA
+342 IIAIVAIASLSLFNA
-357 RITEGDERQKEKV
+357 RATEGKEKQEDK
-370 VENKQYKPAFEKA
+370 VEQSKDAFQNA
-383 IETVYGTPEN
+383 VDTLFGTEEQ
-393 ASREWGMSIKSY
+393 ARKEWGMSNWQYES
-405 KRDTDFLY
+405 RTAFLY
-413 LAEKNFTKEEF
+413 HAEKALTKEEF
-424 EQYVQLFKEASEI
+424 EKYVQLYKEVLQIEKKGLVRLNLPENFQGDIKEVKEERLSTEDREKLKEI
-437 QKKAMVKKNV
+437 DNKTTPYEDKVGKYLTYTVEEVQQHVDFQIKRPTYTIKGYTQKDERVNYYLKIKPEFTIELEYTNGKGNYTISQSQVFGESKDPFSHQFVV
-447 PENYDGD
+447 PENI
-454 TKEYKPERLKKADQE
+454 EQ
-469 RLATIQKKLKPFD
+469 
-482 DKLQK
+482 
-487 SLTYTMEEAKEHVP
+487 
-501 YQIKQPTYIPEGYEL
+501 YEL
-516 KREWAD
+516 EGNQIFYATHSSD
-522 SYFGRD
+522 S
-528 VELVIKSEYTKGKYG
+528 
-543 FTIYQSRMYMDGNGN
+543 
-558 GNGTKD
+558 
-564 PLHYMM
+564 
-570 PGVENLESYSLDG
+570 NLQG
-583 KEMVYNKS
+583 M
-591 SHGEGKLRGLK
+591 K
-602 MFVPA
+602 MIVPA
-607 QGKNSDYQI
+607 KGKNSAYQI
-616 VIVNDIFTRDTKI
+616 VIINHSLENQGEAVFDKNVNK
-629 YEEIIDDELTKKEME
+629 EELE
-644 KILLSMSK
+644 KIMLSMLK

>member
-1 MINTLINVYLPHFF
+1 
-15 DWLIETSLMASILV
+15 
-29 GFILCIKVLFR
+29 
-40 NKLTPRWQYMLWI
+40 
-53 VLMIRLLLPWS
+53 MIRLLLPWS

-97 IESDRKVELESNS
+97 IESDRNVELESNP

-119 EVKVSSEKQTTFSLY
+119 EVEVSSEKQTTLSLY
-134 KLALYVWLAGVI
+134 KVALYVWLAGVI
-146 ILAAITFLTNRRL
+146 VLAAITFLTNRRL

-170 DEQVTTVFNRCKQSM
+170 DEQVATVFNRCKQSM

-223 EQQLQYVFYH
+223 KQQLQYVFYH

-298 TLLEHYSYQVPSLA
+298 TLLQHYSYQVPSLA

-342 VIAIAAIAGGFLLNA
+342 VIAIAAISGGFLLNA

-370 VENKQYKPAFEKA
+370 VENKQSKAAFEKA

-405 KRDTDFLY
+405 KRDTDLLY
-413 LAEKNFTKEEF
+413 LAEKNFTKKNLNNMSNYLKRLVKF
-424 EQYVQLFKEASEI
+424 RNKQWLRKMCLRIMMEI
-437 QKKAMVKKNV
+437 QRKLILNV
-447 PENYDGD
+447 
-454 TKEYKPERLKKADQE
+454 
-469 RLATIQKKLKPFD
+469 
-482 DKLQK
+482 
-487 SLTYTMEEAKEHVP
+487 
-501 YQIKQPTYIPEGYEL
+501 
-516 KREWAD
+516 
-522 SYFGRD
+522 
-528 VELVIKSEYTKGKYG
+528 
-543 FTIYQSRMYMDGNGN
+543 
-558 GNGTKD
+558 
-564 PLHYMM
+564 
-570 PGVENLESYSLDG
+570 
-583 KEMVYNKS
+583 
-591 SHGEGKLRGLK
+591 
-602 MFVPA
+602 
-607 QGKNSDYQI
+607 
-616 VIVNDIFTRDTKI
+616 
-629 YEEIIDDELTKKEME
+629 
-644 KILLSMSK
+644 

>member
-298 TLLEHYSYQVPSLA
+298 TLLEHYSYQLPSLA

-342 VIAIAAIAGGFLLNA
+342 VIVIVAIASLSLFNA
-357 RITEGDERQKEKV
+357 RTTEGKEKQEDK
-370 VENKQYKPAFEKA
+370 VEQSKDAFQNAVDTLFGTEEKA
-383 IETVYGTPEN
+383 
-393 ASREWGMSIKSY
+393 RKEWGMSKWQY
-405 KRDTDFLY
+405 ENRTAFLY
-413 LAEKNFTKEEF
+413 HAEKALTKEEF
-424 EQYVQLFKEASEI
+424 ENYVQLYKEVLQIEKKGLVRLNLPENFQGDIKEVKEERLSTENREKLKEI
-437 QKKAMVKKNV
+437 HNKTTPYEDKVGKYLTYTVEEVQQHVDFQIKRPTYTIKGYTQKDERVNYYLKIKPEFTIELEYTNGKGNYTISQSQVFGESKDPFSHQFIV
-447 PENYDGD
+447 PENIE
-454 TKEYKPERLKKADQE
+454 K
-469 RLATIQKKLKPFD
+469 
-482 DKLQK
+482 
-487 SLTYTMEEAKEHVP
+487 
-501 YQIKQPTYIPEGYEL
+501 YEL
-516 KREWAD
+516 EGNQIFYATHHSD
-522 SYFGRD
+522 S
-528 VELVIKSEYTKGKYG
+528 
-543 FTIYQSRMYMDGNGN
+543 
-558 GNGTKD
+558 
-564 PLHYMM
+564 
-570 PGVENLESYSLDG
+570 NLQG
-583 KEMVYNKS
+583 M
-591 SHGEGKLRGLK
+591 K
-602 MFVPA
+602 MIVPA
-607 QGKNSDYQI
+607 KGKNSAYQI
-616 VIVNDIFTRDTKI
+616 VIINHSLENPGEAVFDKNVNK
-629 YEEIIDDELTKKEME
+629 EELE
-644 KILLSMSK
+644 KIMLSMLK

>member
-64 PDSSYSIYSLLS
+64 PDSSYSIYSLFS
-76 YSSSVSEVI
+76 YRSSVSEVI

-134 KLALYVWLAGVI
+134 KIALYVWLAGVI
-146 ILAAITFLTNRRL
+146 VLAVITFLTNRRL

-170 DEQVTTVFNRCKQSM
+170 DEQVATVFNRCKQSM

-259 PILWYAYFCMRED
+259 PILRYAYFCMRED

-312 NLSRNKRTLKRRIIM
+312 NLSRNKRTLKRRIVM

-342 VIAIAAIAGGFLLNA
+342 IIAIAAIAGGFLLNA
-357 RITEGDERQKEKV
+357 KITEGDERQEEKV
-370 VENKQYKPAFEKA
+370 IEKKQSKAAFEKA
-383 IETVYGTPEN
+383 IETVLGTPEN

-424 EQYVQLFKEASEI
+424 EQYVQLFKEAKEI
-437 QKKAMVKKNV
+437 HKKAMVNKKV
-447 PENYDGD
+447 PENYDRD
-454 TKEYKPERLKKADQE
+454 TKEFKRERLNKADQE
-469 RLATIQKKLKPFD
+469 RLASIEKKLVP
-482 DKLQK
+482 LSERVEK
-487 SLTYTMEEAKEHVP
+487 SLTYTIEEANEHVP
-501 YQIKQPTYIPEGYEL
+501 FQIKHPSYMLEGYEL

-528 VELVIKSEYTKGKYG
+528 VELVIKSEYTNGKYG
-543 FTIYQSRMYMDGNGN
+543 FTIYQSRIYAGGN
-558 GNGTKD
+558 KD

-570 PGVENLESYSLDG
+570 PGEENLESYNLDG
-583 KEMVYNKS
+583 KGMVYNKS
-591 SHGEGKLRGLK
+591 SHGEGKLKGLK
-602 MFVPA
+602 MFVPE
-607 QGKNSDYQI
+607 QGKNSEYQI